1 VIGTGYLFEGEGDG
15 GRGAVKRY
23 TYRAHIGLKHYE
35 IWSQGT
41 AVARSAYAYS
51 AMLTGNAAE
60 AGNANISASSNA
72 DRDWGDDN
80 AFIKRLTA
88 SSVIGAQRC
97 LDARAANARKKETAA
112 ADAAAAAADAK
123 AVKMQTKKMKL
134 LAATVVTRLTRASA
148 SEADGPMVAP
158 WNHSP
163 MGYQRVKEV
172 SRSL

>member
-51 AMLTGNAAE
+51 PMLTGT
-60 AGNANISASSNA
+60 AS
-72 DRDWGDDN
+72 DN
-80 AFIKRLTA
+80 NPFIMRLTA